1 MKNLRLISRVIV
13 GLIFMFSGFVKG
25 VDPLGSA
32 YKYHDYFVAF
42 HLDFL
47 SPFVLYLGILL
58 CVLEFMIG
66 LALVTG
72 VKMRLATIL
81 VTIFMVFFTIL
92 TFILALTNPVSDCG
106 CFGDALILTNWE
118 TFFKNIII
126 MIFVIIIIVG
136 RKKFKNKLPQ
146 ASEFSILLIG
156 VIVILFVNIYSYRHL
171 PLIDF
176 LPWKKG
182 NVIAEKV
189 LPTPEKSEVFLIYKN
204 TETGKDVEYTSKTL
218 PYQDTV
224 LMAKLAFKEQKKKIT
239 QEYKEAPIH
248 DFIITSDSGADMT
261 QQFIQNPGFQ
271 FLLIAHDLRKADQDI
286 FEKINPFTAEC
297 KQKNI
302 SFVILTGSSF
312 DVVRVFKAQTHTSID
327 FYTVDETALKSVVRS
342 NPGLVL
348 LHNGVVIDKWHYND
362 FPAFEK
368 VEKKYL
374 KP

>member
-136 RKKFKNKLPQ
+136 RKKFKNK
-146 ASEFSILLIG
+146 
-156 VIVILFVNIYSYRHL
+156 
-171 PLIDF
+171 
-176 LPWKKG
+176 
-182 NVIAEKV
+182 
-189 LPTPEKSEVFLIYKN
+189 
-204 TETGKDVEYTSKTL
+204 
-218 PYQDTV
+218 
-224 LMAKLAFKEQKKKIT
+224 
-239 QEYKEAPIH
+239 
-248 DFIITSDSGADMT
+248 
-261 QQFIQNPGFQ
+261 
-271 FLLIAHDLRKADQDI
+271 
-286 FEKINPFTAEC
+286 
-297 KQKNI
+297 
-302 SFVILTGSSF
+302 
-312 DVVRVFKAQTHTSID
+312 
-327 FYTVDETALKSVVRS
+327 
-342 NPGLVL
+342 
-348 LHNGVVIDKWHYND
+348 
-362 FPAFEK
+362 
-368 VEKKYL
+368 
-374 KP
+374 